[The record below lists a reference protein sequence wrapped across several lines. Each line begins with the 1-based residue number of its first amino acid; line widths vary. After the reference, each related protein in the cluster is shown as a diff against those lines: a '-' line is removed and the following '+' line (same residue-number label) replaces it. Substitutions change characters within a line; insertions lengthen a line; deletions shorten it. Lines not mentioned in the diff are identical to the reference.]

1 MNRLRYL
8 TLCSLIL
15 FHFAGNGQDNIHEE
29 VFLQISSDR
38 FVSGERILF
47 HALVRSK
54 SSGKLSELSS
64 ILYVELLDDQKI
76 PVFQTKIKLEKGQGT
91 GDFFISSLIES
102 GNYQLIGYTRW
113 MKNFGDY
120 YRIPITIYNPF
131 EEYMVTP
138 PVAPIMK
145 YYPESGN
152 LVAGFKNKVLLRYA
166 NGIEK
171 GIDFKGRIVD
181 SEGTTLSS
189 IESKDG
195 MAKFYFTP
203 LANMQYRLIYED
215 SSRNFNFIDLPMAC
229 QACASISLTEFSQ
242 RFVLKVNDNMRHEK
256 IGMLKIRDRYK
267 IYFEDYVEVGQSL
280 NMDKKSMP
288 EGLLRIEYF
297 DAQGEMKAHRLFY
310 NGPIGVI
317 KSEIIKAKSRNFVE
331 LADLNKSITSVSIV
345 VRSYE
350 SASRSAVISQINS
363 QLVTRPLRS
372 DFVSQT
378 NLDDWMILSKV
389 SWPEWGPIDQVA
401 MMPEHR
407 NDLIEG
413 IITSSEEDVFEK
425 IVVFSIPGKSYG
437 IHLAQTDVNGK
448 FLLNIE
454 QDMAGDNN
462 GYINVLDY
470 DGGEYEIIMNS
481 EFYTEYPNFENWP
494 IRYDSLTVTQVIKS
508 SVGIQIENSFQHL
521 RRDSIVMEKKEHFEI
536 LNVKNYHLD
545 DFTRF
550 PTMRDSFIEYI
561 PGIAIGKSRTD
572 YDFSI
577 RWPSELSSF
586 KQTGIYLV
594 LFDGILASP
603 KEVLEY
609 SPYNISDIEVLSE
622 RYYIGSAVLDGII
635 ALKTKEGDLYG
646 FEPKG
651 LKYKYKGLQRQ
662 KIYFF
667 PDHTQSKELR
677 IPDQRRLLDWQFMS
691 QIDSS
696 QKTGFYTSD
705 VLGTYE
711 VLITGISPSGELIQE
726 IRTLVV
732 E

>member
-1 MNRLRYL
+1 MNVLRYL

-15 FHFAGNGQDNIHEE
+15 FHFAGNGQENIHEE

-38 FVSGERILF
+38 FVSGEHILF
-47 HALVRSK
+47 HAFVRSK
-54 SSGKLSELSS
+54 FSGKLSELSS
-64 ILYVELLDDQKI
+64 ILYIELLDNEQK
-76 PVFQTKIKLEKGQGT
+76 PVVQTKIRLEKGQGS
-91 GDFFISSLIES
+91 GDYFISSLIES

-131 EEYMVTP
+131 EEYIITSPGEPKMQF
-138 PVAPIMK
+138 
-145 YYPESGN
+145 YPESGN

-166 NGIEK
+166 NEQGV

-181 SEGTTLSS
+181 PDGNTLST
-189 IESKDG
+189 IESTKG
-195 MAKFYFTP
+195 MAKFYLSP
-203 LANMQYRLIYED
+203 LANTQYRIIYED
-215 SSRNFNFIDLPMAC
+215 SSLNFNFINLPMAC

-242 RFVLKVNDNMRHEK
+242 RFVLKVNDNMKYEK
-256 IGMLKIRDRYK
+256 RGMLKIRDRHK
-267 IYFEDYVEVGQSL
+267 IYFEDYAEAGQSL
-280 NMDKKSMP
+280 IMDKKSMP
-288 EGLLRIEYF
+288 EGLIRVEYF
-297 DAQGEMKAHRLFY
+297 DDQGQMKAHRLFY
-310 NGPIGVI
+310 NGAIAVV
-317 KSEIIKAKSRNFVE
+317 KDEIIKAKSRNFVE
-331 LADLNKSITSVSIV
+331 LTNLNQSITSGSIV
-345 VRSYE
+345 VRPRQSV
-350 SASRSAVISQINS
+350 SRLAVISQINS

-372 DFVSQT
+372 DFVSQK
-378 NLDDWMILSKV
+378 NLDDWMIFSEV
-389 SWPEWGPIDQVA
+389 SWPEWEPIDEVA

-407 NDLIEG
+407 NDLLEG
-413 IITSSEEDVFEK
+413 IITSREEDVFGK
-425 IVVFSIPGKSYG
+425 IVGFSIPGKSSD
-437 IHLAQTDVNGK
+437 INLTQTDAEGK
-448 FLLNIE
+448 FLFNIE
-454 QDMAGDNN
+454 QDITGDNN
-462 GYINVLDY
+462 GYINVLDF
-470 DGGEYEIIMNS
+470 DGGEYEIIMNY

-494 IRYDSLTVTQVIKS
+494 IRYDSLTVAQVIKS
-508 SVGIQIENSFQHL
+508 SIGLQIENSFQHL
-521 RRDSIVMEKKEHFEI
+521 RRDSTVMEKKGHLEI

-561 PGIAIGKSRTD
+561 LEIAIGKSKTD
-572 YDFSI
+572 YDFNI

-586 KQTGIYLV
+586 NQTGIYLV

-609 SPYNISDIEVLSE
+609 SPYNISDIEILNE

-667 PDHTQSKELR
+667 PDHSQSKELR
-677 IPDQRRLLDWQFMS
+677 IPDQRKLLAWQFMS
-691 QIDSS
+691 QMDSS
-696 QKTGFYTSD
+696 QKMGFYTSD
-705 VLGTYE
+705 VLGTFDI
-711 VLITGISPSGELIQE
+711 LITGISPSGELIQE

>member
-1 MNRLRYL
+1 MKRLRFL
-8 TLCSLIL
+8 NLCIFIF
-15 FHFAGNGQDNIHEE
+15 FHFAGNGQENIHEE

-64 ILYVELLDDQKI
+64 ILYIELLDNEQK

-91 GDFFISSLIES
+91 GDYFISSLIES

-131 EEYMVTP
+131 EEYVVTSP
-138 PVAPIMK
+138 SELKIEI
-145 YYPESGN
+145 YPESGN

-166 NGIEK
+166 NEQGV
-171 GIDFKGRIVD
+171 GIDFKGKIVD
-181 SEGTTLSS
+181 SEGTTLTS
-189 IESKDG
+189 IESIDG
-195 MAKFYFTP
+195 MAKFYFSP
-203 LANMQYRLIYED
+203 LANMQYRMIYED

-229 QACASISLTEFSQ
+229 QACASISLTEFSKGV
-242 RFVLKVNDNMRHEK
+242 VLKVNDNATHEK
-256 IGMLKIRDRYK
+256 KGILKIRDRYK
-267 IYFEDYVEVGQSL
+267 IYFEDYVEVGQSF

-288 EGLLRIEYF
+288 EGLLRVEYF
-297 DAQGEMKAHRLFY
+297 DAQGEMTAHRLFY
-310 NGPIGVI
+310 NGAIAVTKNEVI
-317 KSEIIKAKSRNFVE
+317 KTKSRNFVE
-331 LADLNKSITSVSIV
+331 LADLNQSITSVSIV
-345 VRSYE
+345 VRSCE
-350 SASRSAVISQINS
+350 LASRSAVISQINS

-389 SWPEWGPIDQVA
+389 SWLEWGLIDQVA

-407 NDLIEG
+407 NDLLEG
-413 IITSSEEDVFEK
+413 IITSREEDIFGK
-425 IVVFSIPGKSYG
+425 IVVFSIPGKTSD
-437 IHLAQTDVNGK
+437 INLAQTDVNGK

-454 QDMAGDNN
+454 QDMVGDNS

-494 IRYDSLTVTQVIKS
+494 LRYDSLTVAQVIKS
-508 SVGIQIENSFQHL
+508 SVEVQIENSFQHL
-521 RRDSIVMEKKEHFEI
+521 RRDSIVMEKKEYFEI

-561 PGIAIGKSRTD
+561 PEIAIGKSRTD
-572 YDFSI
+572 YDFNI

-586 KQTGIYLV
+586 NQTGIYLV

-609 SPYNISDIEVLSE
+609 SPYNISDIEILSE
-622 RYYIGSAVLDGII
+622 RYYIGSVVLDGII
-635 ALKTKEGDLYG
+635 ALKTKDGDLYG

-651 LKYKYKGLQRQ
+651 LKYKYKGFQRQ
-662 KIYFF
+662 KIYFS
-667 PDHTQSKELR
+667 PDHAQLKELR

-705 VLGTYE
+705 LLGTYD
-711 VLITGISPSGELIQE
+711 VLITGISASGELIQE